1 MSFLDHHVLKAGQHE
16 YTFIHSVY
24 HWLFLFM
31 FCLCLCLCFVFVCV
45 LLGLICVWWTGWQKK
60 FPPPLE
66 RGLSAA
72 LTTPCLV
79 RTNLPLISTNC
90 TKKQQQHQQE
100 SLNILFGKNQRA
112 LNVNQV
118 QKQHQQSPNNWF
130 AQGPTTKFNHLYKT
144 NPSGSPSNTV
154 CYRIFLQ
161 GGLPPH
167 PTVL

>member
-1 MSFLDHHVLKAGQHE
+1 MPDPILNLRIKMSFLDHHVLKAGQHE

-90 TKKQQQHQQE
+90 TNTNNYININLSAPGLFKAQ
-100 SLNILFGKNQRA
+100 LNISKINHWTIHTKIFIDGLGNKVC
-112 LNVNQV
+112 LIEVMYI
-118 QKQHQQSPNNWF
+118 QSW
-130 AQGPTTKFNHLYKT
+130 Y
-144 NPSGSPSNTV
+144 
-154 CYRIFLQ
+154 
-161 GGLPPH
+161 
-167 PTVL
+167 